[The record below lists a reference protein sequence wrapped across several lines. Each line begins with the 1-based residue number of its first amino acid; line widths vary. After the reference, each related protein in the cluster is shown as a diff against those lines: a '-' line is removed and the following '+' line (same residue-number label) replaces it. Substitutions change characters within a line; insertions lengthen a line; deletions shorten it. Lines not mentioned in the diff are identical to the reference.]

1 MEKSLFEQKI
11 SEYIQKEGMFGVS
24 DRILVTL
31 SGGADSVALLH
42 SLVGLG
48 YDCRACHCN
57 FHLRGEESNRDE
69 AFVRALVSRL
79 GVQCEFIDFDVE
91 GYRKENKVSVEVAC
105 RELRYEWF
113 HNLKQSLGCSKI
125 AVAHHADDDVE
136 TFFLNLLRG
145 SGIAGLAGI
154 KPINGDIVR
163 PLLGVRRCDIENY
176 LSEKGESFVVDS
188 TNLEND
194 YSRNKVRN
202 IIMPAIRECFPNAD
216 GSIIKT
222 LGNLYRGYLVYRK
235 GVDNELLQIVTE
247 EGDLTRIDLGKLYNS
262 SEPETLLHEALSKY
276 GFSNSQQSGML
287 TTVTVGARFSDGK
300 FTVERRQ
307 KELLIWK
314 NVEQADEFAFNLNGD
329 FSDLPVCFDVEIIKN
344 TENFKFE
351 KNPNVAYF
359 DSSILKENLQLRH
372 WREGDRF
379 SPFGM
384 RGTKKLS
391 DYFSDAK
398 FTSYQKHNVW
408 LLTEGEKILW
418 LVGHRA
424 SSLFPVTK
432 LTDRI
437 VVLRVIWPK

>member
-1 MEKSLFEQKI
+1 
-11 SEYIQKEGMFGVS
+11 MFGVS

-69 AFVRALVSRL
+69 AFVRSLVSRL
-79 GVQCEFIDFDVE
+79 GVHCEFIDFDVE
-91 GYRKENKVSVEVAC
+91 GYRKAKKVSVEVAC

-113 HNLKQSLGCSKI
+113 HNLKRSLGCSKI

-163 PLLGVRRCDIENY
+163 PLLCVRRCDIEGY
-176 LSEKGESFVVDS
+176 LSGIGEEFVVDS
-188 TNLEND
+188 TNLESD
-194 YSRNKVRN
+194 YSRNKIRN
-202 IIMPAIRECFPNAD
+202 IIMPAIRECFPGAD
-216 GSIIKT
+216 ASIINSV
-222 LGNLYRGYLVYRK
+222 GNLYKGYLVYRK
-235 GVDNELLQIVTE
+235 GVEKELSEIVCKD
-247 EGDLTRIDLGKLYNS
+247 GDLVHIDLEKLKHGS
-262 SEPETLLHEALSKY
+262 HPETLLHEALANYSFSK
-276 GFSNSQQSGML
+276 SQQEDML
-287 TTVTVGARFSDGK
+287 TTETVGARFSDGK

-307 KELLIWK
+307 KELLIWE
-314 NVEQADEFAFNLNGD
+314 NAEQANEFAFNLKGNL
-329 FSDLPVCFDVEIIKN
+329 SDLPVRFDVEIIKK
-344 TENFKFE
+344 TEGFTFE
-351 KNPNVAYF
+351 KNADIAYF
-359 DSSILKENLQLRH
+359 DEAILQEKLQLRH

-437 VVLRVIWPK
+437 VVLRVVRSEETGEAI